1 VETAELRHLLD
12 GITVLD
18 TASWVAG
25 PAAATLMA
33 DFGAEVIKIEPPG
46 GDSYREFVNAAG
58 MPTSDLNYPWLLSSR
73 NKKSIV
79 LDLALPEGREVL
91 LTLVRRA
98 DVLVS
103 NYTPSRARRLRV
115 TYEELAAVNP
125 RLVYASITGYGHTG
139 SEANKLG
146 FDINAWWARS
156 GLMDLVRTV
165 DALPSGSM
173 PGMGDHPTAMAL
185 LAGIMMAL
193 FQRERTGRGASVST
207 SLLANGAWAN
217 GILIQALLCGAT
229 FQPKRPRDRARNALG
244 NLYQSRDG
252 RWFLLTI
259 MREEREWPSLAKAIG
274 RPELLEDPRFASR
287 ASRREH
293 AASLIAILDEV
304 FAGRDWA
311 EWRDVLEAGQITS
324 GPVARLTDV
333 REDSQMRT
341 TEVVVPVENGAPNL
355 LTVAGP
361 ISIADE
367 RQRRPGPAPVLGQHT
382 DEVLHAAGYDAAAIA
397 ELRARKVVA

>member
-1 VETAELRHLLD
+1 
-12 GITVLD
+12 
-18 TASWVAG
+18 
-25 PAAATLMA
+25 MA

-58 MPTSDLNYPWLLSSR
+58 MPTSDVNYPWLLSSR
-73 NKKSIV
+73 NKKSVV

-103 NYTPSRARRLRV
+103 NYTPARARRLRV

-125 RLVYASITGYGHTG
+125 RLVYASITGYGNTG
-139 SEANKLG
+139 PDADKLG
-146 FDINAWWARS
+146 FDINGWWARS
-156 GLMDLVRTV
+156 GLMDLVRAV

-173 PGMGDHPTAMAL
+173 PGMGDHPTGMAL

-193 FQRERTGRGASVST
+193 FQRERTGRGARVST

-217 GILIQALLCGAT
+217 GILIQALLCGAS

-259 MREEREWPSLAKAIG
+259 MREEREWPRLAEAIG
-274 RPELLEDPRFASR
+274 RPELVDDPRFVSR

-304 FAGRDWA
+304 FAGRDWE
-311 EWRDVLEAGQITS
+311 EWREVLQTNDITS
-324 GPVARLTDV
+324 GPVARLSDV
-333 REDSQMRT
+333 RDDAQMRA
-341 TEVVVPVENGAPNL
+341 TEVVVPVDGDQPEL

-361 ISIADE
+361 ISIADQP
-367 RQRRPGPAPVLGQHT
+367 QRRPGPAPRVGQHT
-382 DEVLHAAGYDAAAIA
+382 DEVLRAAGYDAVAIA
-397 ELRARKVVA
+397 QLRARNIVA

>member
-1 VETAELRHLLD
+1 MRKACRARRPRTPSSGPPENWSRSTASARAGRVMRSTTRRPEGRNPETQAPHLLE

-46 GDSYREFVNAAG
+46 GDSYRDFVNAAG
-58 MPTSDLNYPWLLSSR
+58 MPTSDVNYPWLLSSR
-73 NKKSIV
+73 NKKSVV
-79 LDLALPEGREVL
+79 LDLATEDGREVL
-91 LTLVRRA
+91 LSLVRGA

-103 NYTPSRARRLRV
+103 NYTTARARRLRL
-115 TYEELAAVNP
+115 TWEELAAVNP
-125 RLVYASITGYGHTG
+125 RLVFASITGYGNTG
-139 SEANKLG
+139 ADADKLG

-156 GLMDLVRTV
+156 GLMDLVRSV

-193 FQRERTGRGASVST
+193 FRRERTGRGGRVST

-217 GILIQALLCGAT
+217 GIMIQAILCGAT
-229 FQPKRPRDRARNALG
+229 FQPKRPRDRARNPLG

-259 MREEREWPSLAKAIG
+259 MREEREWPRLARGIG
-274 RPELLEDPRFASR
+274 RPELLDDPRFATS
-287 ASRREH
+287 AARRQH
-293 AASLIAILDEV
+293 SAALIAILDEV
-304 FAGRDWA
+304 FAEKDWE
-311 EWRDVLEAGQITS
+311 EWRQV
-324 GPVARLTDV
+324 
-333 REDSQMRT
+333 
-341 TEVVVPVENGAPNL
+341 
-355 LTVAGP
+355 
-361 ISIADE
+361 
-367 RQRRPGPAPVLGQHT
+367 
-382 DEVLHAAGYDAAAIA
+382 
-397 ELRARKVVA
+397 